1 MLFWHLLNPLQL
13 LLSLHTWETRG
24 YDSDVL
30 GCITSRA
37 LKGSRDFYL
46 DGISSYETLP
56 RSQSLGDIG
65 LSLERNMMWK
75 MAIGWW
81 RLIQKKHEQWSIWW
95 LVHWRETLIAV
106 SSATW
111 WILGGKRPT
120 GNARRV
126 IYDGSVTP
134 RAMLLGWRIPW
145 DNENNFLSATR
156 RRVGPETE
164 RWDEIRVAW
173 NFISFGSLTFRRIK
187 FAGAFFL
194 HFNVIVLH
202 FRF

>member
-1 MLFWHLLNPLQL
+1 
-13 LLSLHTWETRG
+13 
-24 YDSDVL
+24 
-30 GCITSRA
+30 
-37 LKGSRDFYL
+37 
-46 DGISSYETLP
+46 
-56 RSQSLGDIG
+56 
-65 LSLERNMMWK
+65 

-120 GNARRV
+120 GNASRV

-156 RRVGPETE
+156 RRLGPETE
-164 RWDEIRVAW
+164 RFWDETRVAW
-173 NFISFGSLTFRRIK
+173 NLILFRSLTFRRIK
-187 FAGAFFL
+187 FADAFSRAVCLHISVIILVLQSSTSHVISRLVHVASTDSTFHFL
-194 HFNVIVLH
+194 VRYQAGSHVETAQQPTLQCVKC
-202 FRF
+202 

>member
-1 MLFWHLLNPLQL
+1 M
-13 LLSLHTWETRG
+13 LSLHTWGTWG
-24 YDSDVL
+24 KDSDVFC
-30 GCITSRA
+30 CITSGA

-46 DGISSYETLP
+46 DGISLYETLP

-65 LSLERNMMWK
+65 FSLERNMIWK
-75 MAIGWW
+75 MAFGWW

-120 GNARRV
+120 VNARSV

-134 RAMLLGWRIPW
+134 RAMQHGWRIPW
-145 DNENNFLSATR
+145 HNENNFSSATR
-156 RRVGPETE
+156 RRVGPKTE
-164 RWDEIRVAW
+164 RFWEETRVAW
-173 NFISFGSLTFRRIK
+173 NLILFRSFTFRRIK
-187 FAGAFFL
+187 FADAFSRTVFL
-194 HFNVIVLH
+194 HFIIEHLGTFNT
-202 FRF
+202 